1 MTKKRESIR
10 GSLLKDALKEHCS
23 GDILIDLGVIGKEY
37 SRKMPDSCQ
46 KCDSDK
52 FFGLEILGA
61 CNGTIFWVCEKCDTK
76 VMKYTQKTTLKYLNQ
91 ANKLYSCSKDWDD
104 FPYQE
109 SN

>member
-46 KCDSDK
+46 NAIAIN
-52 FFGLEILGA
+52 FL
-61 CNGTIFWVCEKCDTK
+61 V
-76 VMKYTQKTTLKYLNQ
+76 
-91 ANKLYSCSKDWDD
+91 
-104 FPYQE
+104 
-109 SN
+109 